1 MDCAEARFLLSQ
13 SLDDELLV
21 GSTDESAM
29 EEHLLACAICRAH
42 RREFVAEQELL
53 ADLWAPVIA
62 PTGFAGRVTASLPQ
76 PAAPRRLHQLAL
88 VAVMVL
94 VVLAGG
100 VLTQSG
106 ARASIGLFLRQVVLR
121 EMPAQTMPSQTTPMA
136 RLTLDEAQKLVPW
149 RIRQPAGLPEG
160 FRLSEVYAGNIH
172 SFAVGPTVVLHY
184 QAEDGLNARHLGIM
198 ELQTIMRQ
206 QVDEPV
212 APGAA
217 RQVPVGNGTGLL
229 IDGRWGER
237 DGKEVWEPGTMLRLI
252 VEDEDLVFQLQA
264 DPKDG
269 WNAGQLT
276 GIAATLR

>member
-13 SLDDELLV
+13 SLDDELPA
-21 GSTDESAM
+21 GSTEADAM
-29 EEHLLACAICRAH
+29 ERHLLACATCSTL

-53 ADLWAPVIA
+53 ADLWAPVAA
-62 PTGFAGRVTASLPQ
+62 PAGFADRVTASLPRQ
-76 PAAPRRLHQLAL
+76 APRRRHQLAL
-88 VAVMVL
+88 VAAMVL
-94 VVLAGG
+94 VVLAGS
-100 VLTQSG
+100 LLAQSG

-121 EMPAQTMPSQTTPMA
+121 ETPAQTMPSQTTPMT
-136 RLTLDEAQKLVPW
+136 RLTLAEAQKLVPW
-149 RIRQPAGLPEG
+149 RIRQPSGLPDG
-160 FRLSEVYAGNIH
+160 YRLSEVYAGNIH

-184 QAEDGLNARHLGIM
+184 QSGDGAAARSLEVM
-198 ELQTIMRQ
+198 ELQTAVKQRA
-206 QVDEPV
+206 DEPV

-237 DGKEVWEPGTMLRLI
+237 DGRQVWEPGTMLRLI
-252 VEDEDLVFQLQA
+252 VEDGDLVFQLQA

-269 WNAGQLT
+269 WNAEQLT